1 MKRVRAGVV
10 LVVIALLAG
19 CGDAGPPR
27 ARTSFL
33 QNVDLVAMTDSMAR
47 SFASDPVIGARS
59 PDSERW
65 IVSIHRVANYTNQV
79 IPDREKWLYVG
90 RLRAVLQQ
98 SDLAQQRNLVWIIP
112 PERWP
117 IVAEELGVSTEPYGL
132 RLDPTHLMT
141 AEFHALTNTSG
152 AGRSD
157 AYLCD
162 YQLVDLQRGTITWED
177 RWEVKR
183 TVHGRTYD

>member
-1 MKRVRAGVV
+1 
-10 LVVIALLAG
+10 VIAAAALLLVG
-19 CGDAGPPR
+19 CETGPPR
-27 ARTSFL
+27 ARTTFL
-33 QNVDLVAMTDSMAR
+33 DDVDMVAMTNRMAR
-47 SFASDPVIGARS
+47 SFARDDVIGGRT

-65 IVSIHRVANYTNQV
+65 IVSIHRIANYTNQL
-79 IPDREKWLYVG
+79 IPEREKWLYVG

-98 SDLAQQRNLVWIIP
+98 SDLARERNLVWIIP

-117 IVAEELGVSTEPYGL
+117 IVAAELDVPDEPYGL
-132 RLDPTHLMT
+132 RMDPTHLMT

-162 YQLVDLQRGTITWED
+162 YQLVDLGRGTITWED

-183 TVHGRTYD
+183 AVKGRTYD